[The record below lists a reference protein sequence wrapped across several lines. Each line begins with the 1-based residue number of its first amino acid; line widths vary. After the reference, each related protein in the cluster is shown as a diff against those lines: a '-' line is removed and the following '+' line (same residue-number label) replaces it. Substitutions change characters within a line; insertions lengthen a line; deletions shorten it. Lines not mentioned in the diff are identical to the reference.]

1 MHKVLTIAIPTFNR
15 KDKLERCLE
24 SVIRQA
30 DDESI
35 EVLVSDNAS
44 DDGTE
49 PFMNLFIKA
58 HPQVQYFR
66 NESNLGPDRNFLN
79 CYERAAGDYVLLIG
93 DDDIL
98 MPEALGA
105 ILEALRLHPV
115 FVHLNTGDILSE
127 NPLSYS
133 LPRFA
138 EGPNEY
144 YHSAGDIF
152 LLMGVYVTYVSSLIL
167 KTELVRS
174 IQYKERFVGT
184 FFLQS
189 HVALETLRGEGIH
202 AVVKKYCIAATGN
215 DSVNYDLYDVWG
227 RQYHDLLYGT
237 ALSCG
242 IDREA
247 VNSVYLR
254 SLSDTILAFV
264 LQFRKT
270 CPDSNRWKKE
280 QIMKYARRIPD
291 LRRVYSVAVYAPLPI
306 ARLWYRL
313 HLLLADA
320 TRQTRKNGA

>member
-1 MHKVLTIAIPTFNR
+1 MHKILTIAIPTFNR
-15 KDKLERCLE
+15 KEKLERCLE
-24 SVIRQA
+24 SVIQQA
-30 DDESI
+30 NDESI

-44 DDGTE
+44 NDGTE
-49 PFMNLFIKA
+49 HYMNLFVKV
-58 HPQVQYFR
+58 HPQVKYFK

-79 CYERAAGDYVLLIG
+79 CYERATGDYVLLIG

-98 MPEALGA
+98 MPEALRA
-105 ILEALRLHPV
+105 ILEALCLHPV

-127 NPLSYS
+127 NPLSCS

-144 YHSAGDIF
+144 YHSASDVF
-152 LLMGVYVTYVSSLIL
+152 LLMGVHVTYVSSLIL

-174 IQYKERFVGT
+174 IHYKERFVDT

-189 HVALETLRGEGIH
+189 HVALETLRSKGMY

-215 DSVNYDLYDVWG
+215 DFVNYDLYDVWG
-227 RQYHDLLYGT
+227 RQYHELLYST

-242 IDREA
+242 IEEDA
-247 VNSVYLR
+247 INSVYLK

-264 LQFRKT
+264 LQFRRT
-270 CPDSNRWKKE
+270 CTDSKRWQKE
-280 QIMKYARRIPD
+280 QIMKYVERIPD
-291 LRRVYSVAVYAPLPI
+291 LRWVYYIAVHAPLLI

-313 HLLLADA
+313 HLLRAGS
-320 TRQTRKNGA
+320 TRQTRKNGV